1 MVDRYPD
8 LRFDFHAHN
17 DYDLAVA
24 NVYSAIR
31 AGIKGIHTTVNGLG
45 ERAGNAPLSSVL
57 AVIKDQLG
65 EETNLR
71 RKR

>member
-31 AGIKGIHTTVNGLG
+31 AGIKGIHTTVNGW
-45 ERAGNAPLSSVL
+45 ESVRVML
-57 AVIKDQLG
+57 H
-65 EETNLR
+65 
-71 RKR
+71 